1 MAVTSSSVAITS
13 SRSWIRVETV
23 TSRFAASRRNTS
35 TSFFGS
41 ELSGQR
47 AQNTRRP
54 VAHGQG
60 GIARPHQQPFLGG
73 AGRPHRQ
80 ALAYVYFEEY
90 AAQAAKLLTPRS
102 AHRRQHRQA
111 IATVQ

>member
-1 MAVTSSSVAITS
+1 V
-13 SRSWIRVETV
+13 
-23 TSRFAASRRNTS
+23 
-35 TSFFGS
+35 
-41 ELSGQR
+41 L
-47 AQNTRRP
+47 P
-54 VAHGQG
+54 VLAK
-60 GIARPHQQPFLGG
+60 
-73 AGRPHRQ
+73 AGRPRTGGPASPIPNKAAGPSHSTHRYARAPLPAALAAEETDACFIVRDHNRQ